1 VRWYVARI
9 TVLGGGVSV
18 FLSADD
24 LVQFLTQVLYVAI
37 FVLVAFQAARRP
49 FRTNVDIALL
59 FGAISLVISIQWY
72 GAALRGEV
80 PPVVGAI
87 AGSLLMALPYL
98 LLRLL
103 DDFAGVPPLLVRGS
117 EIGLILSVVVLLLI
131 PPPLPVPL
139 TLALV
144 AYFVGL
150 IAYVALA
157 FIRQAGSS
165 SGVTRSRMQA
175 VALGSGFL
183 GLTILTA
190 GLLAV
195 APALSALWVLLARVG
210 GLASGVCYFAGFA
223 PPTGLRRAWQEP
235 ELRTFLRHAA
245 RLPRLP
251 DTPAVLA
258 ELRAGVARS
267 LGAPGASIGLWD
279 ASAGVLRFHDPG
291 WSPPA
296 SAPAMPPGAA
306 FNGKSLELQVGHM
319 YAGRA
324 FSEQRPLFTEDAAR
338 GDPANAAFYHAF
350 DIKAVLA
357 APITAGEKRLGVLVV
372 HGPRAPI
379 FADSDLELVTLLAD
393 QAAVILESR
402 ALIDEASRMQ
412 AREEAARLK
421 DDFLSSAAHDLR
433 TPLTVLLAQA
443 QLLERQ
449 AQRDGLPEN
458 YSTQIG
464 RLVAAA
470 RHLSALVRELLD
482 ASRAERGKLVGP
494 REPADLATIARDA
507 CESLCLERH
516 RVVLDGH
523 EPLLGSFDSVRIR
536 QLLDNLIENAVKY
549 SPAGGEVRVRVWPV
563 DAEARLSVSDR
574 GIGIPAEDLS
584 SLFERY
590 HRGRNVDDRRY
601 SGLGLGLYI
610 CRAIVEQHGGRIWA
624 ESALE
629 RGTTIHVALPLAAVP
644 RATEGA
650 A

>member
-1 VRWYVARI
+1 VV
-9 TVLGGGVSV
+9 
-18 FLSADD
+18 LSADD
-24 LVQFLTQVLYVAI
+24 LVQILTQVLYVGI
-37 FVLVAFQAARRP
+37 FVRVAFQAVRRP

-59 FGAISLVISIQWY
+59 FGAVSLVIGIQWY
-72 GAALRGEV
+72 EAALHVGL
-80 PPVVGAI
+80 PPLFGAI
-87 AGSLLMALPYL
+87 AASLLMALPYL

-103 DDFAGVPPLLVRGS
+103 DDFAGVPPLLARGS
-117 EIGLILSVVVLLLI
+117 EFGLILSVVLLLLI
-131 PPPLPVPL
+131 PSPLPVPL
-139 TLALV
+139 MLALV

-150 IAYVALA
+150 IAYAAVA
-157 FIRQAGSS
+157 FMRQAGLS

-183 GLTILTA
+183 GLTILAA
-190 GLLAV
+190 GLQALMPPY
-195 APALSALWVLLARVG
+195 APLWALLARVG

-223 PPTGLRRAWQEP
+223 PPSGLRRAWQEP
-235 ELRTFLRHAA
+235 ELRAFLRHAA

-291 WSPPA
+291 WLPPTG
-296 SAPAMPPGAA
+296 APALPPWATV
-306 FNGKSLELQVGHM
+306 NGKTLELQIGHM

-324 FSEQRPLFTEDAAR
+324 FAEQRPLFTEDAAR
-338 GDPANAAFYHAF
+338 GDSANAGYYRAL

-357 APITAGEKRLGVLVV
+357 APITAGEQRLGVLVV

-379 FADSDLELVTLLAD
+379 FADSDLELVRLLAD
-393 QAAVILESR
+393 QAAVVLESR
-402 ALIDEASRMQ
+402 ALIDEGSRMQ
-412 AREEAARLK
+412 AREEATRLK

-449 AQRDGLPEN
+449 AQRDGLSEA

-482 ASRAERGKLVGP
+482 ASRAERGKIVGP
-494 REPADLATIARDA
+494 REPADLTTIAREA
-507 CESLCLERH
+507 CEGLSLERH
-516 RVVLDGH
+516 RVVLDGN
-523 EPLLGSFDSVRIR
+523 EPLLGSFDAVRIR

-549 SPAGGEVRVRVWPV
+549 SPAGGEVRVSVWPV
-563 DAEARLSVSDR
+563 DGEARLSVADR

-629 RGTTIHVALPLAAVP
+629 QGTTIHVALPLAAVP